1 MCRSEANRWPPIRA
15 ASVSGVSGRSAGPL
29 ANARGSD
36 CQLPTGCKNARTR
49 ASAAS
54 PGDCSWARSAP
65 ADRLCACDLDGK
77 MNRPRHARPR
87 TIPRAGEQTMW
98 HLPRTIPG
106 WLWQSLGYTAILLL
120 ALATAT
126 IPTADVQGDQALS
139 KFTPVQAGQ
148 PLLGDFFAGGTD
160 WQHRQGARGRRPA
173 RAGRAARFLDALL
186 N

>member
-1 MCRSEANRWPPIRA
+1 
-15 ASVSGVSGRSAGPL
+15 
-29 ANARGSD
+29 
-36 CQLPTGCKNARTR
+36 
-49 ASAAS
+49 
-54 PGDCSWARSAP
+54 
-65 ADRLCACDLDGK
+65 
-77 MNRPRHARPR
+77 
-87 TIPRAGEQTMW
+87 MW

-160 WQHRQGARGRRPA
+160 WLNTGKALAAGDLRGRVVL
-173 RAGRAARFLDALL
+173 LDFWTLC
-186 N
+186 